1 MQKWFEVIPE
11 LVKAGDNVRIYDSKL
26 ECYTLLEVLKVCPKT
41 LRVLK
46 FDEKKEIEYPVY
58 IQHKK
63 LGLIPREIGKDE
75 ETPKIFEE
83 IAQEWFNLASNT
95 EESGYF
101 TVRAGFYFIYSKK
114 LWFLRAPFDREGKY
128 MPHIEKIAKRL
139 RDEGATSVIF
149 DEGELD

>member
-75 ETPKIFEE
+75 ETPKIF
-83 IAQEWFNLASNT
+83 IVSPFVKTHLDDFISGLGFPDVSN
-95 EESGYF
+95 
-101 TVRAGFYFIYSKK
+101 
-114 LWFLRAPFDREGKY
+114 
-128 MPHIEKIAKRL
+128 
-139 RDEGATSVIF
+139 
-149 DEGELD
+149 